1 MLLWYLKVIG
11 GTLVRCVNEDGKN
24 CTEVPQEEGSWLHRA
39 KRLLYLLRFHL
50 KTEIRCGL

>member
-11 GTLVRCVNEDGKN
+11 GMLVRCVNEDGKN